1 MLDKN
6 VTKPNIYL
14 LQNITLSR
22 TLVTR
27 DVLRNI
33 NERRGWMNNLANRI
47 KECRSKL
54 HLSQEYVANH
64 MAMNRAT
71 ITQIELGKR
80 KVTAEELAKFGTLFG
95 MSADGLLHGENT
107 EMPATIFARSF
118 SELDEKDQDEIM
130 SLMQFKKLMKEQR
143 RVNE

>member
-1 MLDKN
+1 M
-6 VTKPNIYL
+6 Y
-14 LQNITLSR
+14 TLA
-22 TLVTR
+22 
-27 DVLRNI
+27 D
-33 NERRGWMNNLANRI
+33 RI
-47 KECRSKL
+47 KVCRNKL
-54 HLSQEYVANH
+54 HLSQEYVANY

-80 KVTAEELAKFGTLFG
+80 KVTAEELAKFGSLFG
-95 MSADGLLHGENT
+95 ISADALLHGENI

-143 RVNE
+143 RINE